1 MLPRF
6 SPLSACTVLAVTSLC
21 CVDGVF
27 HTVVARVVSASP
39 QRSGRSRPI
48 FTDVDVFLLDCTSMF
63 RGRPRSLLPQ
73 ISFGSCSTVELYL
86 RLQPLQRHARR
97 RLVCNNT
104 GIPHSPIDTQN
115 CQAILSHCIIVA
127 ALAVLLATCTVSLRN
142 GHRSRFRPLTSSF
155 RIIGNRLTRIPRLF
169 RSVLLDVGA

>member
-39 QRSGRSRPI
+39 RRRS
-48 FTDVDVFLLDCTSMF
+48 VDVFLLDCTSMF